1 MTLYDLLCSWWRTA
15 VPVIV
20 GWLGTLLAGIY
31 VDIDEQ
37 ALAGGLTAAFAVVY
51 YGLFR
56 LLETKAS
63 PAFGWFLGL
72 ARPPAYP
79 TPPAKPHNP
88 IYGPPPV

>member
-1 MTLYDLLCSWWRTA
+1 MTFYDLVCSWWRTA

-20 GWLGTLLAGIY
+20 GWLGTLLVSIY

-37 ALAGGLTAAFAVVY
+37 ALVSGLTAAFAVVY

-79 TPPAKPHNP
+79 TPPEKPTNRM
-88 IYGPPPV
+88 YGPPV